1 MLKRFLPSLLLATI
15 CLATAYAAE
24 TTVTPKFSDFPAGVY
39 GGKLHIPSY
48 YVKSDDMWRDDMG
61 KTVAPPKVNFAGK
74 YYIGVHSCGTECRY
88 YTMSDLT
95 TGNDSKAL
103 DMFSS
108 DGEKPQKTSDG
119 RTYVTELLSRPD
131 SKMVVAQYHI
141 DPSASKPEECR
152 ERIFLLSD
160 DEKKVTPI
168 TATIPSCQ
176 LQK

>member
-1 MLKRFLPSLLLATI
+1 MFKRLLPSLLLATV
-15 CLATAYAAE
+15 CFATAYATE
-24 TTVTPKFSDFPAGVY
+24 TTVAPKFSDFPAGVY